1 MSTLGVSP
9 ARMLRPL
16 RWSVVVGALLL
27 LACGQPSAPAST
39 SAPPATPVTPVVAS
53 VTVSPA
59 TAVLAVGA
67 TVDLS
72 AAGFD
77 RNGTAVPGR
86 TVSWNSAT
94 PAVATVSNAGRVTAV
109 TAGTASIRATIDGQS
124 ATASITVTTVPGG
137 SDGFVTAVPPIDFNV
152 IPARP
157 TETSIALS
165 LYSASTRTVT
175 VTLLDE
181 NRVVTQALTGG
192 EPAVLELTGLAP
204 ERSYRYR
211 ITGPSLSFTGAF
223 RTARRT
229 GSAFRFVM
237 QADSHLDTNTDPALY
252 TNTLRNMVADSADFL
267 VDLGDTF
274 MSDKYADFRDAAAQ
288 YYAQRHYFGIVGT
301 VMPTF
306 LVQGNHDAEN
316 GWLGAN
322 TTWAAQQRVRWF
334 PPIIGNAFYSTAF
347 LPRNY
352 CAWRWGDA
360 TFIALDPYTFTAT
373 QPNRAGS
380 SWAWTLG
387 REQYDWLERT
397 LRGTTTP
404 FTFVFL
410 HHLVGGRGFEARGGV
425 EASYAFEWGGA
436 NLDGTPGFTANRPG
450 WTAPIHQLLV
460 QYQVSAV
467 FHGHDHLYVNQQRD
481 GIRYQEVPQP
491 GFPRD
496 NATASAVDYGY
507 LSGVLLG
514 SFGHLRVSVASDRAV
529 VEYVRSRLTTGNGAV
544 VDRYEIL
551 PARRP

>member
-59 TAVLAVGA
+59 TAVLAGGA

-334 PPIIGNAFYSTAF
+334 PPIIGNALYSTAF
-347 LPRNY
+347 LPR
-352 CAWRWGDA
+352 
-360 TFIALDPYTFTAT
+360 P
-373 QPNRAGS
+373 
-380 SWAWTLG
+380 
-387 REQYDWLERT
+387 
-397 LRGTTTP
+397 
-404 FTFVFL
+404 
-410 HHLVGGRGFEARGGV
+410 
-425 EASYAFEWGGA
+425 
-436 NLDGTPGFTANRPG
+436 
-450 WTAPIHQLLV
+450 
-460 QYQVSAV
+460 
-467 FHGHDHLYVNQQRD
+467 
-481 GIRYQEVPQP
+481 
-491 GFPRD
+491 
-496 NATASAVDYGY
+496 
-507 LSGVLLG
+507 
-514 SFGHLRVSVASDRAV
+514 
-529 VEYVRSRLTTGNGAV
+529 
-544 VDRYEIL
+544 
-551 PARRP
+551 